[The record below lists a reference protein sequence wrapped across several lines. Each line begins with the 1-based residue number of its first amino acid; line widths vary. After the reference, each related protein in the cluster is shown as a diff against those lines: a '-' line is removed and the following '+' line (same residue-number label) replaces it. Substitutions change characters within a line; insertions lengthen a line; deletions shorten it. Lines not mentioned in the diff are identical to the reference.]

1 MPAAPDCWRVAS
13 CVALGCTVDIEIQ
26 AVPISSHLSQKL
38 HQALGQEA
46 AEDLVSWIEHVDDH
60 RGDIG
65 ELRHDMQLG
74 FTRLEA
80 KVETEVGR
88 AKADLMKWSFVF
100 WVGAVAAIAALAGVL
115 T

>member
-1 MPAAPDCWRVAS
+1 MGGRFFEDP
-13 CVALGCTVDIEIQ
+13 TVP
-26 AVPISSHLSQKL
+26 VSSHLAQKL

-46 AEDLVSWIEHVDDH
+46 AEDLVSWIEQIDDR
-60 RGDIG
+60 RGDIA

-88 AKADLMKWSFVF
+88 AKSDLMKWSFAF

-115 T
+115 RL